1 MKVTKKSG
9 YGLVA
14 MAELALKYD
23 TTYLSTKE
31 IAEKYELPQPFLEK
45 IMRELKNAGLVEVKR
60 GRGGGYELSN
70 EPGDISIKKV
80 ISVLED
86 GNLAPVNCLLPEEG
100 KPCPLE
106 DHCPTLGVWKV
117 IYERFTEVL
126 ESFTLA
132 DLVTYFDEGKVTEE
146 SGGPTWS

>member
-1 MKVTKKSG
+1 MRVTKKSG

-14 MAELALKYD
+14 MAELAQKYD

-31 IAEKYELPQPFLEK
+31 IAEKYDLPQPFLEK
-45 IMRELKNAGLVEVKR
+45 IMRELKDAELVEVKR

-70 EPGDISIKKV
+70 DPEEVSIKRV

-86 GNLAPVNCLLPEEG
+86 GSLAPVNCLLPDEG

-106 DHCPTLGVWKV
+106 SNCPTLEVWEV
-117 IYERFTEVL
+117 IYEKFTEVL
-126 ESFTLA
+126 ESFTLD
-132 DLVTYFDEGKVTEE
+132 DLISYFEGENG
-146 SGGPTWS
+146 S